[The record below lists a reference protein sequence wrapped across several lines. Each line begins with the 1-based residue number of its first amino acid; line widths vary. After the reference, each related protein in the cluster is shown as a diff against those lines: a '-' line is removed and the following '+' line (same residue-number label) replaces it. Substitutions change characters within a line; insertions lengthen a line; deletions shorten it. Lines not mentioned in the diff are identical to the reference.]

1 MYECKLPFNP
11 HEKFGNEFPDIE
23 VYYLSKWYMNSKN
36 KDTVQLYQDGK
47 IQPILVSLPA
57 DKFDIHFRRKDK

>member
-11 HEKFGNEFPDIE
+11 HEKFGKEFPDMN
-23 VYYLSKWYMNSKN
+23 VPYLSKWYMNY
-36 KDTVQLYQDGK
+36 KDENIVQLDQDGK

-57 DKFDIHFRRKDK
+57 DKFDIHFREL

>member
-11 HEKFGNEFPDIE
+11 HKKFGKEFPDIE
-23 VYYLSKWYMNSKN
+23 VIYLSKWYMNHKD

-47 IQPILVSLPA
+47 IQPILVSLPL
-57 DKFDIHFRRKDK
+57 DKFDIHFRKKE